1 MSVVVASAL
10 PIASPPRA
18 GPSAGRHPRAAR
30 LPAPLAANLAS
41 EWKYLPPKRRRL
53 VARRGAS
60 FAAATPPTAADDG
73 RSPRVTRP
81 SSPSL
86 ARSPAPSPSRAPSL
100 ATRVVAAA
108 KRALA
113 SLALL
118 VGLALGALVP
128 SAAARDGTPTA
139 PRHHVHYHS
148 GFPTAS
154 ATAAFI
160 VGRAPAVDYSAGLSE
175 IPIATGDVGSMGGL
189 APDNWGLPYKGKNPA
204 MALFM
209 ASAGVTLRMAVNVA
223 VIYCIY
229 TYWLNDGPDSS

>member
-10 PIASPPRA
+10 PIASSPRA
-18 GPSAGRHPRAAR
+18 AAAGRHPRAAR

-41 EWKYLPPKRRRL
+41 SQKYLPPKRRRL
-53 VARRGAS
+53 MARRGAS

-81 SSPSL
+81 SSPS
-86 ARSPAPSPSRAPSL
+86 RAPSL
-100 ATRVVAAA
+100 ATRVAAA
-108 KRALA
+108 ARRALA

-154 ATAAFI
+154 ATAAHI
-160 VGRAPAVDYSAGLSE
+160 IGRAPAVDYSAGLAN

-189 APDNWGLPYKGKNPA
+189 TPDNWGLPYKGKNPA

>member
-1 MSVVVASAL
+1 M
-10 PIASPPRA
+10 
-18 GPSAGRHPRAAR
+18 
-30 LPAPLAANLAS
+30 
-41 EWKYLPPKRRRL
+41 
-53 VARRGAS
+53 ARRGAS
-60 FAAATPPTAADDG
+60 FAGATPSTAADDG

-81 SSPSL
+81 SSPWR

-100 ATRVVAAA
+100 ATRVAAAA

-128 SAAARDGTPTA
+128 SAAARDGTPTG
-139 PRHHVHYHS
+139 RHAAHYHP

-154 ATAAFI
+154 ATAAHI
-160 VGRAPAVDYSAGLSE
+160 IGRAPAVDYSAGLTN

-189 APDNWGLPYKGKNPA
+189 APDNWGLPYSGKNPA

-229 TYWLNDGPDSS
+229 TYWLNDGPDSW